1 MILRANRILFV
12 KNKEN
17 VAFNQ
22 PLVHETKSSQ
32 EINNS
37 SLIAYAQQ
45 CSNSLKMLI
54 QSAVISASFYDH

>member
-32 EINNS
+32 YNKQFK
-37 SLIAYAQQ
+37 L
-45 CSNSLKMLI
+45 CMFKFLKNAD
-54 QSAVISASFYDH
+54 SVRISASFNDH

>member
-1 MILRANRILFV
+1 MILRSLANRILYV

-32 EINNS
+32 
-37 SLIAYAQQ
+37 
-45 CSNSLKMLI
+45 
-54 QSAVISASFYDH
+54 